1 MSWSFPPTLLYWP
14 LHCVLE
20 RTPTHLLPHS
30 FILCLNLSFCLTHLL
45 SICLWFIHW
54 FKKLGFPGGASGKES
69 TCHCRRRKRRRFHPW
84 VRKIPCRRKQHLSGV
99 FSPGES
105 HGERSL
111 AGCSPWDHKELN
123 TTEHFHCLYPPLHCV
138 LERTPT
144 HPPPHPFILCLNSFW
159 LTHLLI
165 FMTHSLVAK
174 DCLRDI
180 F

>member
-1 MSWSFPPTLLYWP
+1 MIHSLVQKT
-14 LHCVLE
+14 
-20 RTPTHLLPHS
+20 RLP
-30 FILCLNLSFCLTHLL
+30 
-45 SICLWFIHW
+45 
-54 FKKLGFPGGASGKES
+54 GDASGKES
-69 TCHCRRRKRRRFHPW
+69 TCHCRRHKRHRFHPW

-105 HGERSL
+105 HGEGSL
-111 AGCSPWDHKELN
+111 AGYSPWDHEELN
-123 TTEHFHCLYPPLHCV
+123 TAEQSHSLCPPLHCV

-144 HPPPHPFILCLNSFW
+144 HPLPHPFILCLNSFC

-174 DCLRDI
+174 DCLRNI